1 MIYIIKLFFC
11 GVICSFLFPPFFLY
25 PLGFVVFPY
34 LFFILK
40 DKKFQKIN
48 KFIQFLYGVFFG
60 LGITIIVLY
69 WAREP
74 FLFSPS
80 TESYSFF
87 SFFLMLYVAIYFGII
102 FVILSF
108 FKNDFSKIIMIP
120 IVFVITEIIRENFLF
135 GFPWVT
141 FASIGSSN
149 YYLLQLVYFIGTNGL
164 SFFLIFFFLIPVI
177 FFMLKSTQNKIFLKI
192 YLIFS
197 FLLIFVLIS
206 LIFIRLNILTQQEAN
221 INNNFSLNQLNIKQS
236 DKYNSQFNE
245 NRIKE
250 ILKIINSQINT
261 TYIFSETDYPFIIKN
276 NNIVDYFQKYLSNNN

>member
-1 MIYIIKLFFC
+1 
-11 GVICSFLFPPFFLY
+11 
-25 PLGFVVFPY
+25 
-34 LFFILK
+34 
-40 DKKFQKIN
+40 
-48 KFIQFLYGVFFG
+48 
-60 LGITIIVLY
+60 
-69 WAREP
+69 
-74 FLFSPS
+74 
-80 TESYSFF
+80 
-87 SFFLMLYVAIYFGII
+87 
-102 FVILSF
+102 
-108 FKNDFSKIIMIP
+108 MIP